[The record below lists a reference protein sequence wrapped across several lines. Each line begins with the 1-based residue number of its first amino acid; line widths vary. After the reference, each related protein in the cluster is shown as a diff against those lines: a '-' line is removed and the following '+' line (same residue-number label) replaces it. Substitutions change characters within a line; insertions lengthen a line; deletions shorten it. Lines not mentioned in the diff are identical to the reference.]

1 MGSQHGLLSRGV
13 ASRGRVALQARR
25 GHWGSLQLGG
35 GSATCPQQGKLRPAG
50 SQLAPQDNNLN
61 LQGSDPVWQANHG
74 GRATKQLLAKPTG
87 TRSHASSCQARA
99 HHSAG
104 LGAWQRRGWRGG
116 QPPPGSWVAYCGSP
130 PRGRTRNPLAR
141 VGHRGPLLCL
151 APKLRRGAG
160 PGSTKRPACWNRL
173 WTTNGSR
180 RLPAHWSR
188 R

>member
-1 MGSQHGLLSRGV
+1 M
-13 ASRGRVALQARR
+13 SRGRVALQTRR
-25 GHWGSLQLGG
+25 GHWGSLQFGG
-35 GSATCPQQGKLRPAG
+35 GSATHPQRGKLRLAG
-50 SQLAPQDNNLN
+50 SQRTPQDNNLN
-61 LQGSDPVWQANHG
+61 LQCSDPVWQANHG

-116 QPPPGSWVAYCGSP
+116 QPPPGSWLAHCRSP
-130 PRGRTRNPLAR
+130 PKGRACSPLAR
-141 VGHRGPLLCL
+141 VGHRGPLLCP
-151 APKLRRGAG
+151 APKLRRGARL
-160 PGSTKRPACWNRL
+160 GSTGRPACWNHM
-173 WTTNGSR
+173 WPTHWSR